1 MREFLITVA
10 VCAAMVAIVPLMIWG
25 GTGSWKHAMHALRS
39 YLWILGGLAVLGGGL
54 GLLMVLADWIG

>member
-1 MREFLITVA
+1 MREFLITAA
-10 VCAAMVAIVPLMIWG
+10 VCAAMIAIVPLMIWG

-39 YLWILGGLAVLGGGL
+39 YLGILGGLAVLGGGV